1 MAVFHATAQPP
12 SLTES
17 YAYCADLARSHYENF
32 TVISR
37 FTPKRHRPALEAVYA
52 FCRHTDDLG
61 DEAGGDRL
69 ALLDEWEAELDR
81 ALTPASS
88 AGQAP
93 TPSQRERGPEG
104 PTHPIM
110 VALQDVVMRCKIP
123 EEPFHKLIEANR
135 MDQGSGRFETY
146 DDVLHY
152 CDHSANPVGRMVL
165 HVLGAATGENVRLS
179 DATCTALQ
187 LANFWQDVARDYA
200 MGRIYIPLEDMR
212 AFGCTE
218 KQIATGVADGAFRDL
233 MRFEV
238 DRAQTLFEEGLPLA
252 TRLSGRARLAVALFS
267 RGGLRVLDAIRK
279 QSYDVLSNRP
289 VVTRSPEAVAH
300 PLNGRPVDRIATPM
314 TTTTDRSA
322 LDAAYEECQAI
333 TKREARNF
341 YYAFLTLP
349 HPRRRAIYAAYAFS
363 RLADDIADGDGAPP
377 RKRKRARSAART
389 AARRLRRTGGRPRPD
404 GARGCRRNVRHPGV
418 ALPGHHHRR

>member
-1 MAVFHATAQPP
+1 MALSHASAKPP
-12 SLTES
+12 SLVES

-37 FTPKRHRPALEAVYA
+37 FTPRQHRPALEAVYA

-61 DEAGGDRL
+61 DEAEGDRL
-69 ALLDEWEAELDR
+69 ALLDEWDAELTLAY

-93 TPSQRERGPEG
+93 TLSQGEREQEG

-110 VALQDVVMRCKIP
+110 VALQDTIRRAQIP
-123 EEPFHKLIEANR
+123 EEPFRKLIEANR

-146 DDVLHY
+146 ADVLHY

-165 HVLGAATGENVRLS
+165 HVLGEATEENVRLS

-218 KQIATGVADGAFRDL
+218 EQVANGVADKAFRDL
-233 MRFEV
+233 MRSEV
-238 DRAQTLFEEGLPLA
+238 DRAQALFEEGLPLA
-252 TRLSGRARLAVALFS
+252 TRLSGRARLAIALFS
-267 RGGLRVLDAIRK
+267 KGGMRVLDAIRK
-279 QSYDVLSNRP
+279 QDYDVLSERP
-289 VVTRSPEAVAH
+289 VVTRSRK
-300 PLNGRPVDRIATPM
+300 LWLI
-314 TTTTDRSA
+314 
-322 LDAAYEECQAI
+322 
-333 TKREARNF
+333 
-341 YYAFLTLP
+341 
-349 HPRRRAIYAAYAFS
+349 
-363 RLADDIADGDGAPP
+363 LA
-377 RKRKRARSAART
+377 T
-389 AARRLRRTGGRPRPD
+389 AARLTVLRRP
-404 GARGCRRNVRHPGV
+404 
-418 ALPGHHHRR
+418 

>member
-1 MAVFHATAQPP
+1 MALSHASAKPP
-12 SLTES
+12 SLVES

-61 DEAGGDRL
+61 DEAEGDRL

-81 ALTPASS
+81 AF
-88 AGQAP
+88 AG
-93 TPSQRERGPEG
+93 E

-110 VALQDVVMRCKIP
+110 VALQDTIRRAQIP
-123 EEPFHKLIEANR
+123 EEPFRKLIEANR

-146 DDVLHY
+146 ADVLHY

-165 HVLGAATGENVRLS
+165 HVLGDASEENLRLS

-218 KQIATGVADGAFRDL
+218 EQIANGVADRTFRDL
-233 MRFEV
+233 MRSEV
-238 DRAQTLFEEGLPLA
+238 DRAQALFEEGLPLA
-252 TRLSGRARLAVALFS
+252 ARLRGRARLAIALFS
-267 RGGLRVLDAIRK
+267 KGGMRVLDAIRK
-279 QSYDVLSNRP
+279 QDYDVLSERP
-289 VVTRSPEAVAH
+289 VVTRSRK
-300 PLNGRPVDRIATPM
+300 LWLI
-314 TTTTDRSA
+314 
-322 LDAAYEECQAI
+322 
-333 TKREARNF
+333 
-341 YYAFLTLP
+341 
-349 HPRRRAIYAAYAFS
+349 
-363 RLADDIADGDGAPP
+363 LA
-377 RKRKRARSAART
+377 T
-389 AARRLRRTGGRPRPD
+389 AARLTLLRRP
-404 GARGCRRNVRHPGV
+404 
-418 ALPGHHHRR
+418 

>member
-1 MAVFHATAQPP
+1 MALFHATAKPP
-12 SLTES
+12 SLVES

-37 FTPKRHRPALEAVYA
+37 FTPRQHRPALEAVYA

-61 DEAGGDRL
+61 DEAKGDRL
-69 ALLDEWEAELDR
+69 ALLDEWDAELTLAY

-93 TPSQRERGPEG
+93 TLSQGEREQEG

-110 VALQDVVMRCKIP
+110 VALQDTIRRAQIP
-123 EEPFHKLIEANR
+123 EEPFRKLIEANR

-146 DDVLHY
+146 ADVLHY

-165 HVLGAATGENVRLS
+165 HVLGEASEENVRLS

-218 KQIATGVADGAFRDL
+218 EQVANGVADKAFRDL
-233 MRFEV
+233 MRSEV
-238 DRAQTLFEEGLPLA
+238 DRAEALFEEGLPLA
-252 TRLSGRARLAVALFS
+252 TRLSGRARLAIALFS
-267 RGGLRVLDAIRK
+267 KGGMRVLDAIRK
-279 QSYDVLSNRP
+279 QDYDVLSERP
-289 VVTRSPEAVAH
+289 VVTRSRK
-300 PLNGRPVDRIATPM
+300 LWLI
-314 TTTTDRSA
+314 
-322 LDAAYEECQAI
+322 
-333 TKREARNF
+333 
-341 YYAFLTLP
+341 
-349 HPRRRAIYAAYAFS
+349 
-363 RLADDIADGDGAPP
+363 LA
-377 RKRKRARSAART
+377 T
-389 AARRLRRTGGRPRPD
+389 AARLTVLRRP
-404 GARGCRRNVRHPGV
+404 
-418 ALPGHHHRR
+418 